1 MNHTVPYLGSFFVGV
16 LCSSV
21 WSQTSPNS
29 SDLEQRLDRTNRTV
43 VQETHQLQYNLKAGE
58 RLAYRVEHLATVD
71 TTVQG
76 NRQTSKSRSISTKV
90 WQVQQVDAD
99 GKIHLAHSIE
109 DVDMWSQV
117 DGRQPVQYQSRKDKE
132 APLEYEKVA
141 QTVGKQLSVVSM
153 ERSGNVE
160 ERKDQTAQI
169 APGGL
174 VVPLPPAPVKVGATW
189 SVPSVVRVRTVNGS
203 LKAIKTRQLYELKSV
218 EAGVATIMVKTQVL
232 APDNDPRIR
241 SQLVQGLTN
250 GEIKFDVAAG
260 RILSKKMDWNE
271 SVAGFNGPKSNMKYV
286 AEFSETLLPD
296 AVETVKAPSR

>member
-1 MNHTVPYLGSFFVGV
+1 MVSGGWQAT
-16 LCSSV
+16 
-21 WSQTSPNS
+21 
-29 SDLEQRLDRTNRTV
+29 RT
-43 VQETHQLQYNLKAGE
+43 
-58 RLAYRVEHLATVD
+58 
-71 TTVQG
+71 
-76 NRQTSKSRSISTKV
+76 IS
-90 WQVQQVDAD
+90 
-99 GKIHLAHSIE
+99 
-109 DVDMWSQV
+109 
-117 DGRQPVQYQSRKDKE
+117 SRKDKE

-260 RILSKKMDWNE
+260 RILSKQMDWNE

>member
-1 MNHTVPYLGSFFVGV
+1 MKHTAPYLGSFFVGV
-16 LCSSV
+16 LCSCV
-21 WSQTSPNS
+21 WSQTSPSS
-29 SDLEQRLDRTNRTV
+29 SDLEQRLDRTNGTV

-141 QTVGKQLSVVSM
+141 QTVGKQLSVVMSDCDIHWASSGDNRWLSIPT
-153 ERSGNVE
+153 RS
-160 ERKDQTAQI
+160 T
-169 APGGL
+169 GGL
-174 VVPLPPAPVKVGATW
+174 FCLCSVLLPPMKPW
-189 SVPSVVRVRTVNGS
+189 
-203 LKAIKTRQLYELKSV
+203 
-218 EAGVATIMVKTQVL
+218 
-232 APDNDPRIR
+232 DFD
-241 SQLVQGLTN
+241 SQLM
-250 GEIKFDVAAG
+250 A
-260 RILSKKMDWNE
+260 
-271 SVAGFNGPKSNMKYV
+271 
-286 AEFSETLLPD
+286 
-296 AVETVKAPSR
+296 

>member
-1 MNHTVPYLGSFFVGV
+1 MKHTAPYLGPVFVGV
-16 LCSSV
+16 LCSCV
-21 WSQTSPNS
+21 WSQTSPSS
-29 SDLEQRLDRTNRTV
+29 SDLEQRLERANKTV

-76 NRQTSKSRSISTKV
+76 NRQTSKSRCISTKV

-99 GKIHLAHSIE
+99 GKIHFAHSIE

-153 ERSGNVE
+153 ERSGKVE
-160 ERKDQTAQI
+160 ERKGQTAQVDTGL
-169 APGGL
+169 GGL

-189 SVPSVVRVRTVNGS
+189 SVPSEVRVWTVDGS
-203 LKAIKTRQLYELKSV
+203 LKAIKTQQLFELTSV
-218 EAGVATIMVKTQVL
+218 EAGVASIMVQTRVL
-232 APDNDPRIR
+232 TPDDDPRIR

-250 GEIKFDVAAG
+250 GEIKFDVTAG
-260 RILSKKMDWNE
+260 RILSRKMDWNE
-271 SVAGFNGPKSNMKYV
+271 SVAGFNGPKSNMKYM

-296 AVETVKAPSR
+296 TLETAKRP